1 MKLRLPKLKLLL
13 QKHRIA
19 QLGDILF
26 AKNGTFSAY
35 LVTFALLKVCQIIS
49 NVTYYVEVNL
59 HTLVTL
65 PHNAMWGM
73 YSLDFYCPVN
83 FVYFRFF
90 SVGWTLL
97 QLLKEHCFLNRYC
110 FNFHTFLLWI
120 LTWKCR
126 CIRIRNRV
134 IQKCKKFHMSKS
146 AKILGRFWLC
156 GWN

>member
-1 MKLRLPKLKLLL
+1 M
-13 QKHRIA
+13 
-19 QLGDILF
+19 
-26 AKNGTFSAY
+26 
-35 LVTFALLKVCQIIS
+35 
-49 NVTYYVEVNL
+49 L
-59 HTLVTL
+59 HFHT
-65 PHNAMWGM
+65 MWGM

-126 CIRIRNRV
+126 CIRIRNCFSKIFSPLCTRRHK
-134 IQKCKKFHMSKS
+134 IWPSLLFFMSKQIINGS
-146 AKILGRFWLC
+146 IFRPTLRKPNFAVSNQKSKKHSFKIMIVSWYFLNVASDWWYLILKY
-156 GWN
+156 

>member
-49 NVTYYVEVNL
+49 NVSLHTYYVEVNL

-65 PHNAMWGM
+65 PHNVRYVLIGFLLP
-73 YSLDFYCPVN
+73 SQLCLLQI
-83 FVYFRFF
+83 FF
-90 SVGWTLL
+90 SWLDTITIIEGALL
-97 QLLKEHCFLNRYC
+97 FK
-110 FNFHTFLLWI
+110 
-120 LTWKCR
+120 
-126 CIRIRNRV
+126 
-134 IQKCKKFHMSKS
+134 
-146 AKILGRFWLC
+146 
-156 GWN
+156 